1 MQKGTVCGRTLLEME
16 KLVGLK
22 LVNYCSSVCSDHTFS
37 SFPHAIVVITARKEN
52 ERHTVSG
59 STFLPYV
66 ILPLIFINWSEY
78 SGFFPHLFSL
88 LFWSS
93 RVYNAL
99 SSSLATHKLISILNA
114 FYHITCNHQISINLV
129 TAW

>member
-1 MQKGTVCGRTLLEME
+1 MQEGTVCGRTLLGME
-16 KLVGLK
+16 KLVGWK
-22 LVNYCSSVCSDHTFS
+22 LVNYCSSVSPDHTFS
-37 SFPHAIVVITARKEN
+37 SFPHAIVVITARKQN
-52 ERHTVSG
+52 ERHIVSG

-66 ILPLIFINWSEY
+66 ILPLIFINGSEY
-78 SGFFPHLFSL
+78 SAFFLHLFSL

-99 SSSLATHKLISILNA
+99 SSPLARHNLISILNA
-114 FYHITCNHQISINLV
+114 CYHITCSHQISVNLV